1 MQLTASGHAA
11 VYDLQGHTS
20 IEVTIM
26 SHMENYLSP
35 NADPVVFSHAG
46 FSYRAPSFTV
56 QSNLSHTLGLIRPP
70 NSHVYQLA

>member
-11 VYDLQGHTS
+11 VYDLQANQS

-35 NADPVVFSHAG
+35 YADPVVFSHAG
-46 FSYRAPSFTV
+46 FSYRSPSFTV
-56 QSNLSHTLGLIRPP
+56 QSNLSHTLGLVRPP